1 MTTQQPVSDAPSS
14 GVTYDHHSDDSKC
27 VIYAPRVVNYTPREH
42 IKIQVS
48 LMTIKIFLINTGH

>member
-27 VIYAPRVVNYTPREH
+27 VTYAPRVVNYTPREH
-42 IKIQVS
+42 IKVQVS
-48 LMTIKIFLINTGH
+48 LMTIVT